1 MNLTPDQL
9 QSLLAAPAPAA
20 WQGIR
25 DHLASIWVDPYDPH
39 HVLAEARA
47 RDESLAQLELAL
59 SHSVWPLWYDFSA
72 SVPRVSDRLA
82 ESWKA
87 HTGGCAILILDA
99 LSLREMPLLLRGAE
113 DAGFTIHHQDV
124 VASELPPE
132 TTTVARA
139 LGFSS
144 RAALENNGG
153 KSLLFPGAFT
163 ATNGLPWVDAA
174 ANISHSPGILYWH
187 QWMDEDV
194 HQCSSVN
201 GGFDA
206 FFRKACQELTVESFW
221 AFIRKLATGRRVIIT
236 SDHGYARTSGF
247 HNAGSEEKDDLRE
260 QFAAQ
265 RFRAGEIKTRE
276 WLPPLALTLP
286 TASGPMTF
294 VTGRRKWTV
303 PGGFPMLTHG
313 GLTLMDVFVPW
324 VEISL

>member
-9 QSLLAAPAPAA
+9 HSLLAAPAPAA
-20 WQGIR
+20 WEDIR
-25 DHLASIWVDPYDPH
+25 SHLVSVWADPYAPLH
-39 HVLAEARA
+39 ALAEARA
-47 RDESLAQLELAL
+47 RDESLARLELAL
-59 SHSVWPLWYDFSA
+59 SHSVWPLWNDFSS
-72 SVPRVSDRLA
+72 SVPRVSTRLA
-82 ESWKA
+82 ESWKTHA
-87 HTGGCAILILDA
+87 GGCAVLILDA
-99 LSLREMPLLLRGAE
+99 LSLREMPVLLQGAK
-113 DAGFTIHHQDV
+113 DAGFTIHLTDV

-132 TTTVARA
+132 TTTVAKA

-153 KSLLFPGAFT
+153 KSPLFPGAFT
-163 ATNGLPWVDAA
+163 ATNGLPWEDAA

-194 HQCSSVN
+194 HLCTAVN

-206 FFRKACQELTVESFW
+206 FFKKACQGLTAESFW

-247 HNAGSEEKDDLRE
+247 HNAGPDEKDDLRE

-265 RFRAGEIKTRE
+265 RFRSGEIKTRE

-286 TASGPMTF
+286 TATGPITF
-294 VTGRRKWTV
+294 VTGRRKWAV

-324 VEISL
+324 LELSL